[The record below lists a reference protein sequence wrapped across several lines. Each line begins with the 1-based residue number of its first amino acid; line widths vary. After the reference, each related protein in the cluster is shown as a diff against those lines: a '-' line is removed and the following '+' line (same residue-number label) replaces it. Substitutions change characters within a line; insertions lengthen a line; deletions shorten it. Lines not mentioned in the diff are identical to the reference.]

1 MLGEVY
7 LFKSDVDHATEE
19 FEQERRINPG
29 YAATYDRLG
38 DVYYRAGKLQEA
50 QEALTKAIS
59 LDTSSTGP
67 FIQMGKVLLRRQDPQ
82 TSIMYL
88 KHAEKMD
95 PSNFITHTLL
105 AQAYHKVGQD
115 DEAKRETDLASK
127 IHVED
132 QPKLQPLN

>member
-1 MLGEVY
+1 
-7 LFKSDVDHATEE
+7 
-19 FEQERRINPG
+19 
-29 YAATYDRLG
+29 
-38 DVYYRAGKLQEA
+38 
-50 QEALTKAIS
+50 
-59 LDTSSTGP
+59 
-67 FIQMGKVLLRRQDPQ
+67 MGKVLLRRQDPQ